1 MTWNEIFHIGFD
13 SVMMIIRAML
23 PIYVNIEKSTIF
35 VRVLGSWADVQPK
48 YHSIPLHTIFTILRY
63 STQISFNPCKIWLA
77 WFEYSQTHQFKIR
90 PGNMLYPFV
99 LTFLLP

>member
-48 YHSIPLHTIFTILRY
+48 YHSIPVHTIFTILRC
-63 STQISFNPCKIWLA
+63 STQISFNPTPHNIHNIKIFNPNIIQSMQNLV
-77 WFEYSQTHQFKIR
+77 S
-90 PGNMLYPFV
+90 LV
-99 LTFLLP
+99 